1 MNKLSL
7 TQVALTYSSGKQTE
21 AAAVMEP
28 LDLEL
33 ADGTVLGVVGPNGAG
48 KTSLLNAIAGIGNV
62 TGARRLD
69 GEVLSVGV
77 SRHLTF
83 VAAEPVLI
91 ERITVAD
98 FLVFDASLRQV
109 EFTEQDVKKVMEQF
123 DCTEF
128 ADRQIRHCS
137 LGMKKR
143 AALAA
148 AWLGNPRVILLDEP
162 INGLDTVSIYRL
174 KHAIAEHV
182 NRGGIMVIS
191 GHILSFIQKVANR
204 VILLESGKIVKEL
217 SQSDNLEAIFYEMF
231 VEKEKG

>member
-1 MNKLSL
+1 MLSL
-7 TQVALTYSSGKQTE
+7 TQVALTYGSGRRAE
-21 AAAVMEP
+21 FASVMEP

-33 ADGTVLGVVGPNGAG
+33 ASGTVLGVVGPNGAG
-48 KTSLLNAIAGIGNV
+48 KTSLLNAIAGIGRV

-69 GEVLSVGV
+69 GEALSAGV
-77 SRHLTF
+77 SRHLSF

-91 ERITVAD
+91 ERMTVAD

-109 EFTEQDVKKVMEQF
+109 EFTEQDVKEVIERF

-174 KHAIAEHV
+174 EHAIAEHV
-182 NRGGIMVIS
+182 SRGGIMVIS
-191 GHILSFIQKVANR
+191 GHILTFIQKVANR
-204 VILLESGKIVKEL
+204 VILLESGKIVKDL
-217 SQSDNLEAIFYEMF
+217 SQGNNLEAIFYEIF
-231 VEKEKG
+231 IEKVRGL